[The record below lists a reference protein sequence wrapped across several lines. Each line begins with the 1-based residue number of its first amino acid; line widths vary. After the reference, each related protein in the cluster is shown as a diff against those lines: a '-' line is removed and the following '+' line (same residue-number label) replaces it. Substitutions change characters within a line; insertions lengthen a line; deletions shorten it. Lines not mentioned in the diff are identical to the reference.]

1 MEERLYVGVDL
12 ARPGS
17 ERTVIIKARQEGK
30 ALTLETI
37 RKAVADMKAYAISD
51 DDIDDIFEVRHPGIA
66 PVPMIEEPPTEIGPP
81 RNRKERRH
89 QESLTRRRA

>member
-1 MEERLYVGVDL
+1 MEERLYAGVDL

-17 ERTVIIKARQEGK
+17 DTTVIFTARREGK
-30 ALTLETI
+30 ALTLDTI
-37 RKAVADMKAYAISD
+37 RKAVAGMKVLAIEY
-51 DDIDDIFEVRHPGIA
+51 DDIFEIRHPGIG
-66 PVPMIEEPPTEIGPP
+66 PVPMIEEPPTEIHPP